1 MASVNPAFQLQAVI
15 QRVSQ
20 GDWLRPKQGEI
31 QQAGQIQA
39 DTVQRG
45 TMQMLCFPVMHQEA
59 LPLSVGH
66 LNTDQQQSNPE
77 PPASPLCC
85 LLIDQVTILRQ
96 SSSTDFLNFMKSIVA
111 RYVSLL

>member
-15 QRVSQ
+15 QRVSL
-20 GDWLRPKQGEI
+20 GDWLRLQQGEI
-31 QQAGQIQA
+31 QQARQIRA

-45 TMQMLCFPVMHQEA
+45 TMQMLCFPVMYQET

-66 LNTDQQQSNPE
+66 LNTDRQQINPD
-77 PPASPLCC
+77 PPTSSLCC

-96 SSSTDFLNFMKSIVA
+96 DLTFPAL
-111 RYVSLL
+111 